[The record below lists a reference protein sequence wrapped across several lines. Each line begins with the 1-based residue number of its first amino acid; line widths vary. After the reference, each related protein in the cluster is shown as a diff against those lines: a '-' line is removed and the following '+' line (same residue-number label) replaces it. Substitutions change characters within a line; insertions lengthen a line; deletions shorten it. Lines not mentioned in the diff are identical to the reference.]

1 MGWLMDSLVGE
12 RSLFQLSVI
21 SYQLPLMVCLGS
33 DRCLGSFEL
42 DKSRLGRTTVLAELP
57 EGKPNNTFTFS
68 VYVGLPLREASYV
81 TSTQPTNTGIVRSS
95 CFCSW

>member
-1 MGWLMDSLVGE
+1 MDSLVGE

-21 SYQLPLMVCLGS
+21 SYQLPLMVCLGI

-42 DKSRLGRTTVLAELP
+42 DKSRLGRTTV
-57 EGKPNNTFTFS
+57 KPNNTFTFS